1 VAAATLTTDVALSQ
15 FESTRL
21 PALNMANKN
30 HPMSAA
36 TASIGRV
43 TNGKGRGSSR
53 AVADSVTTH
62 TAQRLA
68 ARAINPFSI

>member
-21 PALNMANKN
+21 ANKN